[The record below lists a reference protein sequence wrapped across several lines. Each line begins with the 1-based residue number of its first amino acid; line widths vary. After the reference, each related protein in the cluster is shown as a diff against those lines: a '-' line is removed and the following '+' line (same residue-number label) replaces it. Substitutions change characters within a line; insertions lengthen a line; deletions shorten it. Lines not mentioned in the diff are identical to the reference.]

1 MTKTT
6 TTYDFAELLRGIIR
20 RRIDKSRNKL
30 RESQDIIQQ
39 NRLIIEIDRL
49 DWVLAQINSILNRES
64 NLENMMKQ
72 KLF

>member
-1 MTKTT
+1 MTTAQ
-6 TTYDFAELLRGIIR
+6 FAELLRGILR
-20 RRIDKSRNKL
+20 RRIDKSRKKL

-49 DWVLAQINSILNRES
+49 DWVLAQINSIQNGKS

>member
-1 MTKTT
+1 MAMTTD
-6 TTYDFAELLRGIIR
+6 DFAELLRGILR
-20 RRIDKSRNKL
+20 RKIHKLKNKL
-30 RESQDIIQQ
+30 RESHDIIQADK
-39 NRLIIEIDRL
+39 LIIEIDRL